1 MFLIKEILL
10 TLDVNSDTI
19 SEKLF
24 KLVFKMNNMGQQ
36 GTQEW
41 QTEVFRSS
49 LVRCS
54 KLLLHG
60 HCPLDSYRN
69 QKYKTKCTLFQ
80 ETGRSNQGKWEPN
93 TEASTRHG
101 ATGILIDGILTW
113 QSICVRYS

>member
-60 HCPLDSYRN
+60 HCPLDSYRIRN
-69 QKYKTKCTLFQ
+69 IRLDALFFRKLEEAIRESGNPTQKPAPDMERQVLD
-80 ETGRSNQGKWEPN
+80 
-93 TEASTRHG
+93 
-101 ATGILIDGILTW
+101 LI
-113 QSICVRYS
+113 VRNAIF